1 MVSYFD
7 LEPAYSNWHDEMKI
21 HELEFDNILCQIL
34 SAAESNDDSDL
45 MSFIEDIAGNHNK
58 RLKTLTDAFFNLAA
72 DVKKIKSDIQG
83 LPPSL
88 QKPY

>member
-1 MVSYFD
+1 MVPYFD
-7 LEPAYSNWHDEMKI
+7 LELAYQNWHDEMKR
-21 HELEFDNILCQIL
+21 HELGFDSILRQKL

-72 DVKKIKSDIQG
+72 DVKKIKSDIEG
-83 LPPSL
+83 LRPSP
-88 QKPY
+88 QSPF